1 MRIYSIMLVKY
12 ENLFV
17 MSINKKIQVHKNNL
31 LFYHNITFFIIIGI
45 YDNGISN
52 GRMYNS
58 CFAHMSCNF
67 NKL

>member
-17 MSINKKIQVHKNNL
+17 MSIKKKYKYTKII
-31 LFYHNITFFIIIGI
+31 YFFIIIGI

-58 CFAHMSCNF
+58 CFTNMSCNF